1 MKQIKDKKT
10 ANRLARHSR
19 IRSRVFG
26 TADKPRLAVFR
37 SNKYVY
43 AQIVDDSKGKTLF
56 SVSSLKMKKPA
67 SLESAKEVGQSIAK
81 LAVAGGV
88 KKAVFDRGG
97 FLYTGKIKAL
107 ADAAREGGL
116 EF

>member
-1 MKQIKDKKT
+1 MKQIKDKKK
-10 ANRLARHSR
+10 ANRISRHLR
-19 IRSRVFG
+19 IRAGVFG
-26 TADKPRLAVFR
+26 TAEKPRLAVFR
-37 SNKYVY
+37 SNKYLY
-43 AQIVDDSKGKTLF
+43 AQIIDDTKGKTLF
-56 SVSSLKMKKPA
+56 SVSSLKMKMPS
-67 SLESAKEVGQSIAK
+67 SLESAKEVGKNISKSA
-81 LAVAGGV
+81 LEGGV